1 MRLCDGRQSRNLII
15 HRELSRGYCKTA
27 VSRWPSHN
35 FKTMTAK
42 EQASSLVEYFWTDVE
57 EFKQYET
64 IKMTKE
70 MARDC
75 AIKVAEEAKIEIG
88 NFDRTDGFVKTREDF
103 WDAVIVE
110 IRSM

>member
-1 MRLCDGRQSRNLII
+1 MCQAAIAKPLLAAGLLTTQI
-15 HRELSRGYCKTA
+15 
-27 VSRWPSHN
+27 
-35 FKTMTAK
+35 TMTAK

-64 IKMTKE
+64 IRMTKE
-70 MARDC
+70 MAKDC

-88 NFDRTDGFVKTREDF
+88 NFDRTDGFVQTREDF

-110 IRSM
+110 IRSI